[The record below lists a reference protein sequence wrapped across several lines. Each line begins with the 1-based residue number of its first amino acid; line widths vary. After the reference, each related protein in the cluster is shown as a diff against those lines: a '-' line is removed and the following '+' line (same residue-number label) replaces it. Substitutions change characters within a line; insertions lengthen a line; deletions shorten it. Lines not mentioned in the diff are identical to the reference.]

1 MKRMNSLRKTVS
13 PPECSRKYGKFFH
26 TDHFT
31 LIELLVVIAIIAILA
46 SMLLPALN
54 KAREKAHA
62 IVCTSNLKQIGLAQG
77 MYSSDYNEWIV
88 PTRCTWNDETRYWFE
103 ILSGVTKNGKK
114 EGGGY
119 GPTYYGNAV
128 TAGSFRCPSE
138 RINFSTDSSSGG
150 FVQTHYAEN
159 SNLGSSAFS
168 DTPQYYRKKLSDIR
182 KPGIAIFAGDNI
194 REYNEQANY
203 AVFFAFRHGASDRRQ
218 TSARND
224 VPLSRGK
231 ANIVF
236 VDGHVSPF
244 SFFELNAI
252 TEPPYYNTSGNTCR
266 LGIKENSGVPF

>member
-13 PPECSRKYGKFFH
+13 PPECSRRYGKFHH
-26 TDHFT
+26 TYHFT

-88 PTRCTWNDETRYWFE
+88 PTRCTWNGARKHWFE
-103 ILSGVTKNGKK
+103 ILSGVTKNGEK

-119 GPTYYGNAV
+119 GPTYYGNTV
-128 TAGSFRCPSE
+128 SAGSFRCPAE
-138 RINFSTDSSSGG
+138 RIPFADSTSKG
-150 FVQTHYAEN
+150 FALTHYAEN

-194 REYNEQANY
+194 REDNEHANY

-236 VDGHVSPF
+236 VDGHVSPY
-244 SFFELNAI
+244 SYFELNSI
-252 TEPPYYNTSGNTCR
+252 IEPPYYNTPGSACR

>member
-1 MKRMNSLRKTVS
+1 MGSYGKNRPEAEFQIQGEKKNMKRMNSLRKTVS

-77 MYSSDYNEWIV
+77 MYSSDYSEWIV
-88 PTRCTWNDETRYWFE
+88 PTRCPWNDETRNWFE
-103 ILSGVTKNGKK
+103 ILSGVNGKK

-182 KPGIAIFAGDNI
+182 KPGIAIFAKPTMRFFLPSVTVPVIEDRPAPGMTYRCRAEKPTLSLSTDMY
-194 REYNEQANY
+194 RHS
-203 AVFFAFRHGASDRRQ
+203 VF
-218 TSARND
+218 
-224 VPLSRGK
+224 LS
-231 ANIVF
+231 
-236 VDGHVSPF
+236 
-244 SFFELNAI
+244 
-252 TEPPYYNTSGNTCR
+252 
-266 LGIKENSGVPF
+266 

>member
-1 MKRMNSLRKTVS
+1 MKRMNSLHQIVS
-13 PPECSRKYGKFFH
+13 PPECSRRYGKFHH
-26 TDHFT
+26 TDYFT

-54 KAREKAHA
+54 KAREKAHG
-62 IVCTSNLKQIGLAQG
+62 IVCTGNLKQIGLAQG

-88 PTRCTWNDETRYWFE
+88 PALCTWNGGTRCWFE
-103 ILSGVTKNGKK
+103 ILSGVTINGEK

-119 GPTYYGNAV
+119 GPTYYGNTV
-128 TAGSFRCPSE
+128 SAGSFRCPAE
-138 RINFSTDSSSGG
+138 RIPFTDSTSKG
-150 FVQTHYAEN
+150 FALTHYAEN

-168 DTPQYYRKKLSDIR
+168 GIPQYYRKKLSDIR
-182 KPGIAIFAGDNI
+182 KPGIAVFAGDNI
-194 REYNEQANY
+194 RESNGHANY

-231 ANIVF
+231 ANVVF
-236 VDGHVSPF
+236 IDGHVTPYTY
-244 SFFELNAI
+244 FEMYTAK
-252 TEPPYYNTSGNTCR
+252 EPPYYDGSNNFCR